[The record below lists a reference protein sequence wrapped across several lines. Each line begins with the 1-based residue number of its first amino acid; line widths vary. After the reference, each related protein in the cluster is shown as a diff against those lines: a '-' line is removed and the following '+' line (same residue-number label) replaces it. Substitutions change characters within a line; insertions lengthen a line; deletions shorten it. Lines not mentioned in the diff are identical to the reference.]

1 MDLVPIEARVL
12 GCLLEK
18 ELATP
23 QYYPLTLNA
32 LTAAC
37 NQTSN
42 RDPVTSYGESDV
54 AGAVSTLREKGVVRV
69 VHSPSNRATKYRH
82 VLEEVWGL
90 DDAHRAVLAVLL
102 LRGPQ
107 TIGELRARTERL
119 APFGSLH
126 EVEEVVRLLGD
137 REEPLARL
145 MARQP
150 GQKEARVA
158 HLLSDLP
165 AAAAEVAAPGV
176 AAPGSDG
183 GGPAA
188 ATMAGPSLAD
198 RVSALAAEIAD
209 LRSVV
214 DQLRTLIE

>member
-42 RDPVTSYGESDV
+42 RDPVTSYAESDI
-54 AGAVSTLREKGVVRV
+54 AGALSSLREKGVVRV

-90 DDAHRAVLAVLL
+90 DDAHRSVLAVLL

-119 APFGSLH
+119 APFASLH
-126 EVEEVVRLLGD
+126 DVEEVVRLLGD
-137 REEPLARL
+137 REEPLARI

-158 HLLSDLP
+158 HLLGDPP
-165 AAAAEVAAPGV
+165 AAGPDSGLPGQ
-176 AAPGSDG
+176 GQG
-183 GGPAA
+183 QGHGPAPA
-188 ATMAGPSLAD
+188 AVMGGSGLAD
-198 RVSALAAEIAD
+198 RVSALEADMAE
-209 LRSVV
+209 LRAVV